1 MRRFIRSEASRRFPA
16 GVVPGLVAVGL
27 LIVWAVHEG
36 GFFPDTW
43 YWGAL
48 ATLALLTVTVLSLGL
63 RLGTIPPTV
72 RAALVFLGLY
82 VMWSYLSITWA
93 QYPGA
98 ALEGSNRTLLYWL
111 VFALFAVVP
120 WTVEAALAAMAAFV
134 LAVGTVAVVI
144 MIRLATGDHIVGLF
158 IFGRLATPTGYY
170 NASAALFTMSAVVA
184 VALAARRELP
194 VPLRAVLLAIACA
207 GLQLALIGQSR
218 GWLFTLPLVALA
230 AVAVLSD
237 RLRLVVAATAPIVA
251 TLVAVHRL
259 LDVYRV
265 SANGNLVGRAFR
277 DAAMRAGRT
286 SLVLCAAVLLV
297 GALMALAD
305 GRLPPLTLSGARRR
319 ALGLAVAAVVV
330 VGGSVGATVAT
341 HGRPFHFVAREW
353 DGFSHVPT
361 GPAPSSNFT
370 QVGSGRYDFWR
381 VALDAVLAHPIGGLG
396 QDNFADYYMRRRRT
410 AEQPEWTHSLEMRL
424 LAHTGF
430 VGFALFA
437 IFLASALVAA
447 LAARRR
453 ARALGRAVVGAA
465 LLPLAVWTIHGSVDW
480 FWEFPALSGPAL
492 GFLGMATRLG
502 WPALGALGTATGA
515 EGPGLGALGTATG
528 TGGPGPSEAARSE
541 AVARAPRT
549 RVARIALAAGGV
561 LAVGAAA
568 LALGIPYLAVRETA
582 QASAISASD
591 PAAALRD
598 LARAAR
604 LNPLSVDPALDG
616 GVLALRIGRYGEAE
630 QRFRQAITREPG
642 GWEAWLGDGLAAS
655 ALGNRSRARHDFL
668 VSRSINGLQRVT
680 SQALARLRTR
690 SPLPPAEALREL
702 AQQL

>member
-265 SANGNLVGRAFR
+265 SANGKLVGRAFR

-430 VGFALFA
+430 VGFGLFS
-437 IFLASALVAA
+437 IFLIAALAAA

-453 ARALGRAVVGAA
+453 AGHLFILNAVPACRPGRPRRPRYRRAAGSRAGRAGLGQRGVRYRRW
-465 LLPLAVWTIHGSVDW
+465 LPDCHGHRRR
-480 FWEFPALSGPAL
+480 A
-492 GFLGMATRLG
+492 G
-502 WPALGALGTATGA
+502 WP
-515 EGPGLGALGTATG
+515 
-528 TGGPGPSEAARSE
+528 GGPGHAGRAGLRPQRYPPRPVPAR
-541 AVARAPRT
+541 PR
-549 RVARIALAAGGV
+549 R
-561 LAVGAAA
+561 
-568 LALGIPYLAVRETA
+568 
-582 QASAISASD
+582 
-591 PAAALRD
+591 
-598 LARAAR
+598 
-604 LNPLSVDPALDG
+604 
-616 GVLALRIGRYGEAE
+616 
-630 QRFRQAITREPG
+630 REPG
-642 GWEAWLGDGLAAS
+642 HGTDLGTGTAAAHS
-655 ALGNRSRARHDFL
+655 HGERPAGAGSRCPGD
-668 VSRSINGLQRVT
+668 
-680 SQALARLRTR
+680 
-690 SPLPPAEALREL
+690 
-702 AQQL
+702 